1 MITLKRPLDYESRS
15 SYNLVIEAVDGRD
28 QDQPFDIDPRT
39 NSRDG
44 SKQRSAETNVYV
56 EVNDV
61 QDQDPFFVNAPY
73 SATVAENTAAVS
85 RLLSR
90 VH

>member
-15 SYNLVIEAVDGRD
+15 SYNLVIEAVDAKD
-28 QDQPFDIDPRT
+28 DNQPFDIDPRT
-39 NSRDG
+39 NNGDG
-44 SKQRSAETNVYV
+44 SKRRRAETNVYV

-61 QDQDPFFVNAPY
+61 QDQEPFFVNAPY

-85 RLLSR
+85 LSSACQ
-90 VH
+90 